1 MEHSII
7 KYIEN
12 RALLFESWR
21 SNDETSFFKEKVSLF
36 GFLYF
41 LWVVAAAF
49 SAVISSCFSWGLEL
63 WTKLCPLLPVSLA
76 ESPSHPSLS
85 RSLSLTLRN
94 MLWEE
99 ASRSA
104 ATRSAPTSTVKK
116 DLGSLPCLKV
126 IGLFPTHGLTMYY
139 GPSRKR
145 QWWPLSSVW
154 DKRVLSDL
162 TETPHTSTGLFQ
174 LTRCC

>member
-1 MEHSII
+1 MT
-7 KYIEN
+7 K
-12 RALLFESWR
+12 RPFLR
-21 SNDETSFFKEKVSLF
+21 RKSLF
-36 GFLYF
+36 WLSIFFVGSCRCFLRRDLFMFF
-41 LWVVAAAF
+41 LRSRVVDQ
-49 SAVISSCFSWGLEL
+49 AVP
-63 WTKLCPLLPVSLA
+63 PLTRLFRGVALPPVSLT
-76 ESPSHPSLS
+76 ESLS
-85 RSLSLTLRN
+85 HSPQYAVRRSVKVSCYSLR
-94 MLWEE
+94 
-99 ASRSA
+99 A
-104 ATRSAPTSTVKK
+104 TSTVKK